1 MLEKKP
7 GGIERYNAMIV
18 RIIKNISNTT
28 NAKMRRIFDLI
39 QSSRRLMFY
48 IRVVK
53 KKKENP
59 RL

>member
-18 RIIKNISNTT
+18 RIINNISNTT